1 MKKITGTFLLFFLI
15 VGSSLLA
22 QNERFTL
29 SGYIEDF
36 ESGEK
41 LIAASVFVP
50 EIASGTV
57 SNNFGFYSL
66 TLPKGTYEIKYSYIG
81 YQTQTITIELN
92 KNVEQNI
99 QLSASLELTEVQI
112 VAETAEKI
120 EEKTQMSAIEIPV
133 KEIKKL
139 PALLGEVDVLKVIQL
154 LPGVQS
160 GTEGTSGIYV
170 RGGGPDQNLI
180 LLDGVPVYNVSHLGG
195 FFSVFNADAVS
206 NVELIK
212 GGFPAR
218 YGGRLSSVVNINLK
232 EGNKNELKAAGSIG
246 LISSKLT
253 VEGPIGKQK
262 KTSFI
267 VSGRRTYI
275 DLLTRPIIAAAGKS
289 EDSYSFD
296 GVDYNTENKGAG
308 GYFFYD
314 LNAKINHQ
322 VTDKD
327 RVYLSFYS
335 GRDIGSSKSEY
346 SSIGK
351 SSNGTLVSESN
362 DSDEFTIDWGNL
374 ITSLRWNHEFTPRLF
389 ANSTL
394 TLSRYNFKTGNV
406 YEGSYFNINKDQ
418 EGEFI
423 DTSDFQDYFDFSY
436 GSKVFDLGG
445 KIDFD
450 FIPTPD
456 HYIKF
461 GTNFTHHTFLPG
473 ELKFKEEYANFSV
486 DTSFAAKQINANEIF
501 AYIEDDYKINSRL
514 KVNFGLHTSMFDVQD
529 TTYFSL
535 EPRISARY
543 LVTPDLSIKGS
554 FVRMTQYLHLLTN
567 ASLSL
572 PTDLWVPPTNKVGP
586 QRSWQVALGGA
597 KTYKD
602 VFEISVEGYYKEI
615 TDLLAYKEGTSITL
629 LGDDWENGVTV
640 GDGKSYGAELF
651 IQKKKGRTTGWIGY
665 TLSWATRHFPG
676 KLHGNIPGLYFEP
689 LNFGEEFPYK
699 YDRRHDMSIAVTHK
713 LNDKWDLS
721 GAFVFGTGNAITL
734 PAIEYN
740 GYTNLDRFFGDGRIS
755 QSEGRNSHRLP
766 PYHRL
771 DFSATMKAKPKKWGT
786 AYWNFSVYNTYNR
799 KNIFF
804 VYEDNSYQ
812 INPRTG
818 ELEQGYFKQISL
830 FTIIPSVS
838 YQFEIDPQKRKAKKQ
853 KQ

>member
-1 MKKITGTFLLFFLI
+1 MKKVFGIFLLLSL
-15 VGSSLLA
+15 VGGISLMA

-29 SGYIEDF
+29 SGYIEDLA
-36 ESGEK
+36 SGEK

-50 EIASGTV
+50 QTSSGTV

-66 TLPKGTYEIKYSYIG
+66 TLPKGTYDITFSYIG
-81 YQTQTITIELN
+81 YQAQTISVELD
-92 KNVEQNI
+92 KNIEQNI
-99 QLSASLELTEVQI
+99 QLSASLELQEVEIIATE
-112 VAETAEKI
+112 TEKI
-120 EEKTQMSAIEIPV
+120 EEKTQMSTIDIPV

-195 FFSVFNADAVS
+195 FFSVFNADAIN

-218 YGGRLSSVVNINLK
+218 YGGRLSSVVNINMK
-232 EGNKNELKAAGSIG
+232 EGNKNELKAEGSIG
-246 LISSKLT
+246 IISSKLT
-253 VEGPIGKQK
+253 VEGPIGKNK

-275 DLLTRPIIAAAGKS
+275 DILTRPIIRAAAKY
-289 EDSYSFD
+289 EDTSSFENVTSYSR
-296 GVDYNTENKGAG
+296 GTGSG

-314 LNAKINHQ
+314 FNAKINHQ
-322 VTDKD
+322 ITDKD

-335 GRDIGSSKSEY
+335 GRDKGI
-346 SSIGK
+346 
-351 SSNGTLVSESN
+351 VASESYYTRTRDDGLLLTES
-362 DSDEFTIDWGNL
+362 DSQDDFTINWGNL
-374 ITSLRWNHEFTPRLF
+374 ITALRWNHEFSPRLF
-389 ANSTL
+389 ANSTF
-394 TLSRYNFKTGNV
+394 TISRYDFKTGNE
-406 YEGSYFNINKDQ
+406 YEGSYFGLSENQ
-418 EGEFI
+418 EGEI
-423 DTSDFQDYFDFSY
+423 VDTFSSDDLFEFSY

-450 FIPTPD
+450 FIPNPD

-461 GTNFTHHTFLPG
+461 GANFIHHNFLPG
-473 ELKFKEEYANFSV
+473 ELRYKEEYDNFKV
-486 DTSFAAKQINANEIF
+486 DTAFAAKQINANEIF
-501 AYIEDDYKINSRL
+501 VYAEDDYKINSRL
-514 KVNFGLHTSMFDVQD
+514 KVNFGIHASMFDVQD
-529 TTYFSL
+529 TTYYSL
-535 EPRISARY
+535 QPRISSRY
-543 LVTPDLSIKGS
+543 LLTPDLSLKAS

-597 KTYKD
+597 KTFKD
-602 VFEISVEGYYKEI
+602 VFEVSVEGYYKEI
-615 TDLLAYKEGTSITL
+615 TDLLSYKEGTSITL
-629 LGDDWENGVTV
+629 LGDDWENGITV

-676 KLHGNIPGLYFEP
+676 KLHENIPGLYFEP

-699 YDRRHDMSIAVTHK
+699 YDRRHDMSIAITHK
-713 LNDKWDLS
+713 LSDKWDLS

-734 PAIEYN
+734 PQVEYTA
-740 GYTNLDRFFGDGRIS
+740 YQDETTYFGWYGNNQTIS
-755 QSEGRNSHRLP
+755 ESGSRNSHRLP
-766 PYHRL
+766 PYHRMDL
-771 DFSATMKAKPKKWGT
+771 SATFKAKPKKWGT
-786 AYWNFSVYNTYNR
+786 GYWNFGVYNTYNR
-799 KNIFF
+799 RNIFF
-804 VYEDNSYQ
+804 VYKDNSQ
-812 INPRTG
+812 TFNPNTG
-818 ELEQGYFKQISL
+818 MFEEGFFKQISL
-830 FTIIPSVS
+830 FTIIPSIS
-838 YQFEIDPQKRKAKKQ
+838 YKFEIDPKS
-853 KQ
+853 